1 MDVMNMLLDKSEAH
15 KIKGEI
21 YKITNII
28 TNKIYIGQTR
38 SHYLNNEKYR
48 PFGHIGRFKKHLNE
62 ASRINIKCSCRYL
75 NSTINKYGANNFKCD
90 LITTC
95 ETNDLDEYEVKY
107 ICELNS
113 KYPNGYNLTN
123 GGQKCGFEKGK
134 KIVLLEE
141 FKPSLNKMLNV
152 DNLKRSEK
160 TKQLIS
166 KRLKEYKND
175 QQVRKDDMIRVQKI
189 HYTNRFDKYKN
200 IVIDKNN
207 IDKYI
212 SVIKNNTL
220 NYEYIRVTFNKMRT
234 TFVGKYETI
243 EEIKQRARQFILDIL
258 EWQRVQTAGKTLEPS
273 LPLTSG
279 NICEELG

>member
-1 MDVMNMLLDKSEAH
+1 MDIMNMLLDKSEAH
-15 KIKGEI
+15 KIIGEI

-28 TNKIYIGQTR
+28 TNKMYIGQTR
-38 SHYLNNEKYR
+38 SHYLNTGKYR

-62 ASRINIKCSCRYL
+62 ASRINNNCSCRYL
-75 NSTINKYGANNFKCD
+75 NSTINKYGANNFKCE

-95 ETNDLDEYEVKY
+95 DINKLDEYERKY
-107 ICELNS
+107 IYELNT
-113 KYPNGYNLTN
+113 KFPNGYNLTN
-123 GGQKCGFEKGK
+123 GGQNCGFEKGQ
-134 KIVLLEE
+134 KIILLEE
-141 FKPSLNKMLNV
+141 IKPSFDKIINN
-152 DNLKRSEK
+152 NLKRSEK

-166 KRLKEYKND
+166 QRLKEYKND
-175 QQVRKDDMIRVQKI
+175 PQVRKDSMIRVQQM
-189 HYTNRFDKYKN
+189 HSTNRFENYKN
-200 IVIDKNN
+200 IDIDKNN

-220 NYEYIRVTFNKMRT
+220 KYEYIRVTFGKLRT

-243 EEIKQRARQFILDIL
+243 ENIKQRARQFILDIL
-258 EWQRVQTAGKTLEPS
+258 EWQRVQTAGTSLEPS

>member
-1 MDVMNMLLDKSEAH
+1 MLLDKSDAH

-21 YKITNII
+21 YKITNLI
-28 TNKIYIGQTR
+28 TNKMYIGQTR
-38 SHYLNNEKYR
+38 SHYLNNGKYR
-48 PFGHIGRFKKHLNE
+48 PFGYFGRFKKHLNE
-62 ASRINIKCSCRYL
+62 ANRINMNCSCRYL
-75 NSTINKYGANNFKCD
+75 NSTINKYDASNFKCE

-95 ETNDLDEYEVKY
+95 DVDELDEYERKY
-107 ICELNS
+107 ICELNT

-141 FKPSLNKMLNV
+141 IQPSFNKIN

-189 HYTNRFDKYKN
+189 HSTNRFDKYKN

-258 EWQRVQTAGKTLEPS
+258 DWQRVQTAGTSLEPS